1 MKIRGVI
8 KRFICFV
15 LAIGIISPN
24 ASTIIINVCA
34 DEETIT
40 KLIWLAPMPGSND
53 IEYDIIGIVKECAVR
68 EYPKSWIGR
77 YQAA

>member
-34 DEETIT
+34 DGETIT

-53 IEYDIIGIVKECAVR
+53 IEYDIIAEEEINE
-68 EYPKSWIGR
+68 EITYETNFHDTTH
-77 YQAA
+77 

>member
-34 DEETIT
+34 DE
-40 KLIWLAPMPGSND
+40 
-53 IEYDIIGIVKECAVR
+53 
-68 EYPKSWIGR
+68 
-77 YQAA
+77 